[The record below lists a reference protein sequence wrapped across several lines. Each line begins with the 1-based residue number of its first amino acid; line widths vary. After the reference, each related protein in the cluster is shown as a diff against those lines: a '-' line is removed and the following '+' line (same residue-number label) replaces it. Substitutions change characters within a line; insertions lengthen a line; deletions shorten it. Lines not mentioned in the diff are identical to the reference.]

1 MANFSSRQ
9 LQVAASELMR
19 FQMGVCLLRLVITND
34 TGGRS
39 NWGCQATSRAFEA
52 FVRDAFAGFQDPVLD
67 KIPLAAPHPLDRS
80 FQALFGRTIREVYSQ
95 MEPEKKCLELLE
107 NLARERFQSQYQ
119 KIEQA
124 DVVLFQ
130 GEGSVGPAWTFENL
144 RVFALPVLAARR
156 LGKPVFALNQT
167 IYAANASDAKVL
179 RSIYSGFSMVCVREA
194 RSYDFARSIGIDNA
208 LLCPDFA
215 FGVPVNT
222 RKYRVNLPNR
232 YFCVTGSA
240 AAHAFDND
248 RYAALIKLLSATFKA
263 KPVFMHSRR
272 KDRLEMVEVLKT
284 FNSDE
289 FIEFSS
295 EDYPDSIQLRHLL
308 ENALFAIGGRY
319 HTGVVALGLGTPT
332 IFFPGN
338 TFKSEGIGPMLELDV
353 DVVQETDQSTIVAR
367 LQTLLENRSETRSL
381 ILAKIDSLER
391 KFSAMSE
398 YLANAARCVVAEQP
412 LPPAP
417 NVLSPQKFSQEWSD
431 RHSEIYSRS
440 NAKKR
445 KLPRIAPLE
454 RAKLARLRR
463 AHGYAKSLEDSF
475 INLP

>member
-1 MANFSSRQ
+1 MIASGYARISQSVAYFSSRQ

-95 MEPEKKCLELLE
+95 METEKKCLELLE

-179 RSIYSGFSMVCVREA
+179 RSIFSGFSMVCVREA

-272 KDRLEMVEVLKT
+272 KDRLEMAEVLKT

-295 EDYPDSIQLRHLL
+295 EDYPDSIQLRDLL
-308 ENALFAIGGRY
+308 EMRSLQSA
-319 HTGVVALGLGTPT
+319 
-332 IFFPGN
+332 
-338 TFKSEGIGPMLELDV
+338 EGITLELWRWDWV
-353 DVVQETDQSTIVAR
+353 RQRYSFQVTLSNQRGSVQCLSST
-367 LQTLLENRSETRSL
+367 S
-381 ILAKIDSLER
+381 
-391 KFSAMSE
+391 MSF
-398 YLANAARCVVAEQP
+398 RRRI
-412 LPPAP
+412 
-417 NVLSPQKFSQEWSD
+417 SPQLWQDCK
-431 RHSEIYSRS
+431 HSSKTEVKRARSFWLRSTLRSTNSRQCL
-440 NAKKR
+440 NTWQMQQDA
-445 KLPRIAPLE
+445 
-454 RAKLARLRR
+454 
-463 AHGYAKSLEDSF
+463 
-475 INLP
+475 